1 MEFLMLKTAYQITLI
16 LLSSLIFGCQ
26 YQQTNQF
33 RALSS
38 ELEFTSMISKAESC
52 ISKNSSPS
60 QCYQKAFPQRCR
72 NFANEMNF
80 ERSTTREKLN
90 NCVSACQQAPIA
102 SRSLG
107 ACSVIL

>member
-1 MEFLMLKTAYQITLI
+1 MEFLMLRTAFKITLI

-33 RALSS
+33 RVLSN
-38 ELEFTSMISKAESC
+38 ELEFTSMIRKAESC

-107 ACSVIL
+107 ACSVNL